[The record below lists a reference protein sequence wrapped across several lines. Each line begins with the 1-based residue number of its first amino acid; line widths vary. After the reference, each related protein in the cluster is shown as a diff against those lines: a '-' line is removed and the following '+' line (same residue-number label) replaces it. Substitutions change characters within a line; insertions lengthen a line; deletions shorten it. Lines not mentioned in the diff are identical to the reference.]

1 MIMFGGEK
9 KHFVKEKKILSEF
22 GLVEH
27 VGPIGS
33 GHAMKAL
40 NNYVS
45 AAGLIS
51 SFQAIA
57 TAEKFGIKQK
67 IFQKVINSSTGKN
80 NTTEVKI
87 DKFVIPKRFNSGF
100 ALKLMTKDIQIAN
113 NMIKKFN
120 FDTPLTKG
128 VINSLIDGLDSLGEF
143 ADHTELY
150 NYIVKKN

>member
-1 MIMFGGEK
+1 MFI
-9 KHFVKEKKILSEF
+9 IL
-22 GLVEH
+22 
-27 VGPIGS
+27 
-33 GHAMKAL
+33 
-40 NNYVS
+40 
-45 AAGLIS
+45 
-51 SFQAIA
+51 
-57 TAEKFGIKQK
+57 
-67 IFQKVINSSTGKN
+67 
-80 NTTEVKI
+80 
-87 DKFVIPKRFNSGF
+87 